1 MNLLRHLLLR
11 IIAVALLCLLAI
23 AAYVLTGSHQAA
35 RQATRDIAD
44 ALGKQLGFQQLQM
57 NAGYGDAAPIPN
69 FTLWKQTHS
78 VPGICIGFVAT
89 GNGQSYHLCNG
100 AGFPAASAPR
110 YFESLYQWFFQP
122 GLALTQDIRFK
133 GHDYGVLTV
142 TPSAEME
149 INQAWENV
157 RHLLGLSVTTVF
169 AVCGLVYLGIRRALR
184 PTRIIVSGLE
194 HLEQGLLAYR
204 LPSFELVEWQQ
215 ISKAINRLAST
226 QQQLLDER
234 QRLAVQLL
242 NLQEEERR
250 YLARE
255 LHDEFG
261 QCLAAIN
268 AVNASIAQ
276 TAAAKCPELLAETG
290 HVSQITEHMLNGVK
304 GLLTRL
310 RPAGLDELGL
320 AAGLE
325 ALVAGWNAR
334 GNGKTCY
341 RFYSVGDCTALSETL
356 AVTLFRISQEGL
368 TNIAKH
374 ADASL
379 ADIRLTISPETV
391 KLTIE
396 DNGVAMQLPFPPHS
410 GIGLIGMRERVS
422 ALQGRL
428 ALSLV
433 RPQGLKV
440 EICLPVQSA
449 AETPE

>member
-1 MNLLRHLLLR
+1 MNLLHHLLLR

-23 AAYVLTGSHQAA
+23 TAYVLTGSHQAA
-35 RQATRDIAD
+35 EQATRGIAD

-57 NAGYGDAAPIPN
+57 NAGYGDAAPFPN

-78 VPGICIGFVAT
+78 APGICIGFIAT
-89 GNGQSYHLCNG
+89 DNGQSYHLCNG
-100 AGFPAASAPR
+100 ADFPAISAPR
-110 YFESLYQWFFQP
+110 RFETVYRWFFQP
-122 GLALTQDIRFK
+122 GLALTQEIRFK
-133 GHDYGVLTV
+133 GRDYGVLTI

-149 INQAWENV
+149 INQAWGNI
-157 RHLLGLSVTTVF
+157 RHLLGLSVVTVF

-184 PTRIIVSGLE
+184 PTRIIVGGLK
-194 HLEQGLLAYR
+194 HLEQGRLAYR

-215 ISKAINRLAST
+215 ISEAINKLASS

-268 AVNASIAQ
+268 AVTASLAQ

-290 HVSQITEHMLNGVK
+290 HISQITEHMLNGVK
-304 GLLTRL
+304 SLLTRL

-320 AAGLE
+320 TAHLE
-325 ALVAGWNAR
+325 ALIAGWNAH
-334 GNGKTCY
+334 GNGKTYY
-341 RFYSVGDCTALSETL
+341 RFNKIGDCSALSETL
-356 AVTLFRISQEGL
+356 AVTLFRISQECL

-374 ADASL
+374 AAASL
-379 ADIRLTISPETV
+379 AEVRLTISPETV

-396 DNGVAMQLPFPPHS
+396 DNGVAIQLPFPAHP
-410 GIGLIGMRERVS
+410 GLGLIGMRERAT
-422 ALQGRL
+422 ALHGRL
-428 ALSLV
+428 TLSLV

-440 EICLPVQSA
+440 EVCLPIHAPAEA
-449 AETPE
+449 AE